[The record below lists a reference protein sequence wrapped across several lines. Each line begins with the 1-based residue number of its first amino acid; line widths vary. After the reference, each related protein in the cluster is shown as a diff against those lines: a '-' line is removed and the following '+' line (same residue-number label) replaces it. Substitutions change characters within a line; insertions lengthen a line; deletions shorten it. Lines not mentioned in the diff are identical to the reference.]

1 MIITERKKR
10 LSRHLNIIICALLF
24 LSIHQQVGANNA
36 DSVSTVYK
44 SGTFIS
50 YQQVLVNAS
59 PAATNKVINEFL
71 YQTKYDL
78 DKLFTWGLKGLKLR
92 KEKDDILVF
101 NFKSTQ
107 YDAKKDIINAIGE
120 VEVPNIITF
129 PEIHVNS
136 RMTKSY
142 LTNGQTR
149 VDINVLYSDAFLK
162 KTTGVFWMKPDPKNN
177 CCYLVLETRVQF
189 GWFFNF
195 FITKPMYKK
204 IMEWRFQKL
213 LYNMRDEAVRINKTT
228 K

>member
-24 LSIHQQVGANNA
+24 LSIHQPVGANNA

-92 KEKDDILVF
+92 KEK
-101 NFKSTQ
+101 
-107 YDAKKDIINAIGE
+107 E
-120 VEVPNIITF
+120 
-129 PEIHVNS
+129 
-136 RMTKSY
+136 
-142 LTNGQTR
+142 
-149 VDINVLYSDAFLK
+149 
-162 KTTGVFWMKPDPKNN
+162 
-177 CCYLVLETRVQF
+177 
-189 GWFFNF
+189 
-195 FITKPMYKK
+195 
-204 IMEWRFQKL
+204 
-213 LYNMRDEAVRINKTT
+213 
-228 K
+228 